1 MEEKSIALEMLEELK
16 RSSKRWF
23 IIALVEL
30 FIIVSMICGY
40 FVYQASLEQF
50 EETYQYVEDTDLNNS
65 TLNQSLGE

>member
-23 IIALVEL
+23 TIALVEL
-30 FIIVSMICGY
+30 FIIVSMVVGY
-40 FVYQASLEQF
+40 FVYQANIEQF
-50 EETYQYVEDTDLNNS
+50 DEAYQYVEDTDLNNS

>member
-30 FIIVSMICGY
+30 FIIVSMVGGY
-40 FVYQASLEQF
+40 FVYQSQYEYTDEIYTQ
-50 EETYQYVEDTDLNNS
+50 ETHEIDNS
-65 TLNQSLGE
+65 TVNQSIE